1 MEMGKKELPETTE
14 ILSRQ
19 MDKPLAADEAESD
32 EQTPAVQGELIN
44 GVEYAKNTVDTNAK
58 TIVKFFQSVLGQ
70 YRLSHRPLDTI
81 SDMNGVL
88 KIEAMEKTQLRP
100 SLSVTIN
107 GSSFPDWIIEVVSP
121 DEEEMTYLMKTGIY
135 AEVGVREYWIVDPEK
150 KVILDYDFGK
160 HGFVPKIYDTPQR
173 IKVGIYKDLF
183 ISFSDIF
190 KAR

>member
-1 MEMGKKELPETTE
+1 MKIEKKQSPETTE

-19 MDKPLAADEAESD
+19 MDEPLIADEAESD
-32 EQTPAVQGELIN
+32 EKMPAVQGELIN

-58 TIVKFFQSVLGQ
+58 AIVKFFQSILGQ

-81 SDMNGVL
+81 GDMNGVL

>member
-1 MEMGKKELPETTE
+1 MEMKQKESLETTE
-14 ILSRQ
+14 VLNHR
-19 MDKPLAADEAESD
+19 MDEALEIGEADMD
-32 EQTPAVQGELIN
+32 EQVPVVQGELIN

-58 TIVKFFQSVLGQ
+58 AIVKFFQSVLGQ

-81 SDMNGVL
+81 GEMNGVL
-88 KIEAMEKTQLRP
+88 QIDAMEKTQLRP

-150 KVILDYDFGK
+150 KVILDYDFEK
-160 HGFVPKIYDTPQR
+160 RGFVPKIYDAPQR

>member
-1 MEMGKKELPETTE
+1 MEMGKKESPETTE

>member
-1 MEMGKKELPETTE
+1 MEMGKKESPETTE

-19 MDKPLAADEAESD
+19 MGKPLAADEVESD